1 MLLAQLL
8 AAIAAVPV
16 AVSLV
21 GLDGADLATKLVHT
35 APPKDAPNPTLWI
48 LSEPVRQT
56 PGNPGGAQT
65 APTSMLSSLEKSRNT
80 PPAVMLVEMSAAL
93 RGEAWGAFGESNE
106 TPGAAELL
114 AAALM
119 ACSTVV
125 QAVSSRVLIDC
136 VHSLLRLC
144 CSFFLQ
150 CSDISTPL

>member
-8 AAIAAVPV
+8 AAVAAVPF

-21 GLDGADLATKLVHT
+21 GLDGADLATKLVHA
-35 APPKDAPNPTLWI
+35 APPTDAPNPTLWI
-48 LSEPVRQT
+48 WPVPVRPF
-56 PGNPGGAQT
+56 PGNTGGAQA
-65 APTSMLSSLEKSRNT
+65 APARTSSLEKSRNA

-114 AAALM
+114 AVALM

-125 QAVSSRVLIDC
+125 QVVSS
-136 VHSLLRLC
+136 
-144 CSFFLQ
+144 
-150 CSDISTPL
+150 